1 MSNMRIKSIVV
12 LVLLMVCCCVVVVD
26 AQKKKQPRKKLPAKD
41 TTKVIA
47 SPPVHVAPIEEKVSV
62 EKKAPVDTLRKIP
75 NKAFAAGEYL
85 RFNVIYGPVTA
96 GEAVMK
102 ISDTVLAGRK
112 CYKVEFL
119 LNSKPFFD
127 FFYKVSDRYQTIIDA
142 EGIFPWEFE
151 QHIRESSFKRDFT
164 ARFDQVQHVAKTT
177 DREYKIPPYVHDI
190 MSAFYFARTV
200 DYSGFVKGQKIHLQ
214 NFYKDSTY
222 ELDVKF
228 RGRQTIEVE
237 AGTFNCIVVEPL
249 AREGGLFKSDGRV
262 HVWLT
267 DDDRKLPVKV
277 SSRIAIGSVD
287 SELLE
292 YHGINGSLDAKV
304 KEE

>member
-1 MSNMRIKSIVV
+1 M
-12 LVLLMVCCCVVVVD
+12 LCCLVVVAD
-26 AQKKKQPRKKLPAKD
+26 AQKKKQKRKKPSAKD
-41 TTKVIA
+41 TTKVVIT
-47 SPPVHVAPIEEKVSV
+47 PPVHVIPMETVRV

-85 RFNVIYGPVTA
+85 KFNVIYGPVTA

-102 ISDTVLAGRK
+102 TSDTLVNGRK
-112 CYKVEFL
+112 CLKVEFL

-127 FFYKVSDRYQTIIDA
+127 FFYKVSDRYQTLIDA
-142 EGIFPWEFE
+142 EGMFPWEFE

-164 ARFDQVQHVAKTT
+164 AQFDQIQHTAKTT
-177 DREYKIPPYVHDI
+177 EGQYKIPPYVHDI
-190 MSAFYFARTV
+190 MSAFYFARTL
-200 DYSGFVKGQKIHLQ
+200 DYSGFTVGQKIHLQ

-228 RGRQTIEVE
+228 KGRQTIEVE
-237 AGTFNCIVVEPL
+237 AGTFKCIVIEPL

-262 HVWLT
+262 FVWLT
-267 DDDRKLPVKV
+267 DDDRKLPIKV
-277 SSRIAIGSVD
+277 SSKIAIGSVD
-287 SELLE
+287 SELIE
-292 YHGINGSLDAKV
+292 YSGINGSLDAKV